1 MTTSPSDCR
10 FAKLPLEFIFN
21 NKTARVLDH
30 LVTMKPFDFTFG
42 ELMDIL
48 QLEAKQLQPIL
59 IKLNKLGLIDETTNN
74 KAKLADNPRTLA
86 LHKFMH
92 ECVVYNLEQMEALSK
107 ESR

>member
-1 MTTSPSDCR
+1 MTTNPESKY
-10 FAKLPLEFIFN
+10 AKLPLEFIFN

-30 LVTMKPFDFTFG
+30 LITMKPFDFSYT

-59 IKLNKLGLIDETTNN
+59 IKLNKLGLVDETTNH

-92 ECVVYNLEQMEALSK
+92 ECVVYNLEQMEKS
-107 ESR
+107 SQ

>member
-1 MTTSPSDCR
+1 MTTKIDGQY
-10 FAKLPLEFIFN
+10 AKLPLERIFN
-21 NKTARVLDH
+21 GNTARVLDH
-30 LVTMKPFDFTFG
+30 LVTMKPFDFSFD

-59 IKLNKLGLIDETTNN
+59 IKLNKFGLVDETEDN

-92 ECVVYNLEQMEALSK
+92 ESVLYNLEQMRTK
-107 ESR
+107 GDKGN